1 MSHADTLRGM
11 ASDEHILAGRE
22 NARSTALLAG
32 ADALD
37 TLDRVRHALSSIAR
51 EKAESEHARDHG
63 HDNTD
68 WHETTADA
76 LEYVLDLLTEALKG
90 DTE

>member
-11 ASDEHILAGRE
+11 ASDERILAGRE

-37 TLDRVRHALSSIAR
+37 TRAHAVIAQAEQIETLSRLLAEAEEAAIERAAQIERVRDAY
-51 EKAESEHARDHG
+51 EHAH
-63 HDNTD
+63 T
-68 WHETTADA
+68 
-76 LEYVLDLLTEALKG
+76 LITEALEG
-90 DTE
+90 DT